1 MARIAPATI
10 EKLCTRDG
18 LFCVPDRIKTSIEVC
33 LANDDEDAITKEY
46 LRLLEEFQ
54 KYRTLMQPAHIDYR
68 SALTLDAYTVYY
80 LSRYM
85 FIPSVALRDLTLHP
99 FFQNVP
105 DSFSVLDLGSGTGA
119 VVLGLLSLFSN
130 SPLSKVAINIT
141 TLDCCAEAL
150 NRQKCLIEKAG
161 FDSKQ
166 VKHYKED
173 LCNIDKCIELVTK
186 ESPYYLIFLANC
198 LTELKP
204 DVATEL
210 VGRLPAILA
219 DNGAIIIAEAQRNYI
234 KKLIK
239 TLAGPAEEHG
249 LHVYYPCP
257 ATGCPPAYGLWCW
270 VWRYHEYDFPSIK
283 VNGQPLQEE
292 PRDKLILSWL
302 ILTRQ
307 EVSIYDVFVKK
318 HPGLLWG
325 PISQC
330 TGTKRAVCYGNQSL
344 PFKMDYDVSPRYTR
358 GSIVGLSSESEV
370 EEYHEM

>member
-1 MARIAPATI
+1 MAIPQGAKPSSLRTNMCAKVVMLIA
-10 EKLCTRDG
+10 
-18 LFCVPDRIKTSIEVC
+18 
-33 LANDDEDAITKEY
+33 
-46 LRLLEEFQ
+46 
-54 KYRTLMQPAHIDYR
+54 
-68 SALTLDAYTVYY
+68 
-80 LSRYM
+80 
-85 FIPSVALRDLTLHP
+85 
-99 FFQNVP
+99 
-105 DSFSVLDLGSGTGA
+105 
-119 VVLGLLSLFSN
+119 
-130 SPLSKVAINIT
+130 
-141 TLDCCAEAL
+141 TLDCCVEAL

-173 LCNIDKCIELVTK
+173 LCNIDKCVELVTK

-219 DNGAIIIAEAQRNYI
+219 DDGAIIIAEAQRNYI

-239 TLAGPAEEHG
+239 TLAGTVEEYG

-257 ATGCPPAYGLWCW
+257 ATGCPPAYGLYCW
-270 VWRYHEYDFPSIK
+270 VWRYHEYDFPPIK

-302 ILTRQ
+302 ILSRQ
-307 EVSIYDVFVKK
+307 NVSIYDTLVKK
-318 HPGLLWG
+318 HPSLLWG

-330 TGTKRAVCYGNQSL
+330 TGTERAVCYGNQSL

-358 GSIVGLSSESEV
+358 GSIVGLSSGSEV